1 MSQSRKISRLPK
13 ADVKHDLRFRVR
25 LRQAWHSA
33 RTGRACGDTFGNAM
47 PRSYASDLL
56 VDDFDL
62 DGSRIGG
69 YPVRPRRR
77 RSDVLMMLVAAGASA
92 AVLFNALAMQDGRRE
107 TRPATAATP
116 AIPVPT
122 AAPAE
127 VRKTVAAEPAPATP
141 AAASPATSAPM
152 SLAAAPPRP
161 PVKPA
166 APPRVA
172 AAPVTPTAP
181 SPAPIGA
188 LSNDTTGTVR
198 PPADVAV
205 SPRVMEIQKALAK
218 LGYGPIKVD
227 GRGGD
232 ATKDAIER
240 FERDR
245 RLPVTGAIS
254 DRLVRELN
262 AVAGFSI
269 Q

>member
-1 MSQSRKISRLPK
+1 
-13 ADVKHDLRFRVR
+13 
-25 LRQAWHSA
+25 
-33 RTGRACGDTFGNAM
+33 M

-69 YPVRPRRR
+69 YAARPRRR
-77 RSDVLMMLVAAGASA
+77 RSDILMMLVAAGASA
-92 AVLFNALAMQDGRRE
+92 AVLFNAFAMQEGKPN
-107 TRPATAATP
+107 TRTTTAAAP

-127 VRKTVAAEPAPATP
+127 MRKAAAEPAPAAAPVATPP
-141 AAASPATSAPM
+141 AASAPM

-161 PVKPA
+161 PAKPP

-181 SPAPIGA
+181 APAPIS
-188 LSNDTTGTVR
+188 LSNDVTGTVR

>member
-1 MSQSRKISRLPK
+1 
-13 ADVKHDLRFRVR
+13 
-25 LRQAWHSA
+25 
-33 RTGRACGDTFGNAM
+33 M

-69 YPVRPRRR
+69 YSTRPRRR
-77 RSDVLMMLVAAGASA
+77 RSDILMMLVAAGASA
-92 AVLFNALAMQDGRRE
+92 AVLFNAFAMQDGKRD
-107 TRPATAATP
+107 TRPATAAAP
-116 AIPVPT
+116 AIPVP
-122 AAPAE
+122 APAPAE
-127 VRKTVAAEPAPATP
+127 VRKTVAADAPAAPAATPP
-141 AAASPATSAPM
+141 AAAAPM

-161 PVKPA
+161 PVKPP

-172 AAPVTPTAP
+172 AAPVTPAAP
-181 SPAPIGA
+181 SPASIGA
-188 LSNDTTGTVR
+188 LSNETTGTVR

>member
-1 MSQSRKISRLPK
+1 
-13 ADVKHDLRFRVR
+13 
-25 LRQAWHSA
+25 
-33 RTGRACGDTFGNAM
+33 M

-69 YPVRPRRR
+69 YPVRARRR
-77 RSDVLMMLVAAGASA
+77 RSDILMMLVAAVASA
-92 AVLFNALAMQDGRRE
+92 AVLFNALAMQDGKRD
-107 TRPATAATP
+107 TRAATAAAP
-116 AIPVPT
+116 VIPVPT

-127 VRKTVAAEPAPATP
+127 VRKMAAADPAPTVATTPAAATP
-141 AAASPATSAPM
+141 AASAPM
-152 SLAAAPPRP
+152 SLAASPPLP

-172 AAPVTPTAP
+172 AAPAAPAAP
-181 SPAPIGA
+181 SPAAIA

>member
-1 MSQSRKISRLPK
+1 
-13 ADVKHDLRFRVR
+13 
-25 LRQAWHSA
+25 
-33 RTGRACGDTFGNAM
+33 M

-69 YPVRPRRR
+69 YATRPRRR
-77 RSDVLMMLVAAGASA
+77 RSDILMMLVAAGASA
-92 AVLFNALAMQDGRRE
+92 AVLFNALAMQDGKPN
-107 TRPATAATP
+107 TRPASAAAAP
-116 AIPVPT
+116 AIPLPP

-127 VRKTVAAEPAPATP
+127 VRKTVAAEPAPAAATP
-141 AAASPATSAPM
+141 PAGSVPM

-172 AAPVTPTAP
+172 AAPVAPAAPAP
-181 SPAPIGA
+181 SAIS
-188 LSNDTTGTVR
+188 LSNETTGTVR